1 MERRD
6 RSANIVLLAAAVLAW
21 GAVAF
26 VILTQDPIEDPIAGF
41 RGAALMGLASAL
53 TAAPLAW
60 LAVYARHRRIA
71 YRGDWARALRRAGW
85 VGLVVGLVVALR
97 LQGVLS
103 LPIVLFIVA
112 IVAFAEVT
120 LTVDR

>member
-6 RSANIVLLAAAVLAW
+6 RIVNVGLLVAALLAWVAV
-21 GAVAF
+21 VF
-26 VILTQDPIEDPIAGF
+26 VVLTQDPIDEPVAGL

-53 TAAPLAW
+53 TVAPLAW

-85 VGLVVGLVVALR
+85 VGRVVGLVVAHR

-103 LPIVLFIVA
+103 PPIVGFVVA
-112 IVAFAEVT
+112 IVLFAEVT